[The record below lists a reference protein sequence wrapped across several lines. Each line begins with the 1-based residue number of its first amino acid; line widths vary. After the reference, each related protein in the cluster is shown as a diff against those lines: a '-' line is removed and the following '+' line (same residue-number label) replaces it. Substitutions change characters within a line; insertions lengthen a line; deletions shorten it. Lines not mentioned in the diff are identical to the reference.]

1 MSEAGPAI
9 LVVDDNEDNRYTL
22 GRRLKR
28 HGYEN
33 VGSAA
38 HGREALDLMAERS
51 WDLVLLDIM
60 MPELNGYEVLERM
73 KADPKLRDV
82 PVLMISALDE
92 IDSVVRCHRARR
104 GGLSGQTVQ
113 RDPAARPGSAPAS
126 TRSGFGTGRRTTW
139 RGSRTRG
146 SGTTICCRRFCPP
159 RGVREFRESGAV
171 RPRRFED
178 VAVLFCRIGGFDER
192 CDRDPPEQAIA
203 EMQGLTARLDGIALD
218 RGIARIKAAGDLYLA
233 AAGLPHATPDPVL
246 ESVRCG
252 LDMAA
257 AADAGSGWRIRI
269 GIHSGSVVAGAL
281 GDPPCLYDLWGDTVR
296 IAAAVAESAR
306 PGRVAV
312 TGESWARVP
321 NGGRDPRP
329 GPADVDGEGRI
340 DLVERPGTRQA

>member
-9 LVVDDNEDNRYTL
+9 LIVDDNEDNRYTL

-92 IDSVVRCHRARR
+92 IDSVVRCIELGAADYLAKPFNATLLRARVGACLDEKR
-104 GGLSGQTVQ
+104 L
-113 RDPAARPGSAPAS
+113 RDREADHLARLENERKRYDDLLRAVLPAE
-126 TRSGFGTGRRTTW
+126 
-139 RGSRTRG
+139 
-146 SGTTICCRRFCPP
+146 
-159 RGVREFRESGAV
+159 GVREFRESGAV

-178 VAVLFCRIGGFDER
+178 VAVLYCRIGGFDER
-192 CDRDPPEQAIA
+192 CDRVPPERAVA
-203 EMQGLTARLDGIALD
+203 EMQGLMGRLDGIALEH
-218 RGIARIKAAGDLYLA
+218 GIARIKAAGDLYLA

-246 ESVRCG
+246 EAVRCG

-281 GDPPCLYDLWGDTVR
+281 GDPPCLYDLWGETVR
-296 IAAAVAESAR
+296 IAAAVAEGAR

-321 NGGRDPRP
+321 NGGRQP
-329 GPADVDGEGRI
+329 GPVPPDVDGEGRI
-340 DLVERPGTRQA
+340 DLVERPGSRQA